1 MKREIQFR
9 AWDLRRK
16 QMFYTSTDLNVLVL
30 KCDGWELGV
39 EDYDWGVN
47 GADQDTGVLMQ
58 WTGLHDKNGV
68 PIYEGDVISFE
79 DDAPGEVKWNQQFS
93 CFTYFEDENINDENE
108 VLDWSQLLE
117 RHKEHYIVLGNIH
130 ENPEL
135 IK

>member
-1 MKREIQFR
+1 MNRQIKFR
-9 AWDLRRK
+9 IYSKDFGMQYPNTYLLTAFD
-16 QMFYTSTDLNVLVL
+16 FGVGTDHYIDDSTN
-30 KCDGWELGV
+30 E
-39 EDYDWGVN
+39 YPISNN
-47 GADQDTGVLMQ
+47 GKYLMQ
-58 WTGLHDKNGV
+58 FTGLHDKNGV

-130 ENPEL
+130 EHPNL
-135 IK
+135 LK